1 MKETFMMDRISTDI
15 TAAMKAKDKPK
26 LQVLRY
32 VKKLLLENKTSLK
45 PQPELDIV
53 ISYAKKL
60 RDSAGAFPEGH
71 EQSVQML
78 AEVDLLAEY
87 LPQPLTEDEVMALIQ
102 EIKDQGA
109 AQMGQIMKE
118 LTPQTKGRFDGKRA
132 SELVREALKS

>member
-1 MKETFMMDRISTDI
+1 MLDRVSAEII
-15 TAAMKAKDKPK
+15 TAMKAKDKAK

-32 VKKLLLENKTSLK
+32 VKKLLIENKTSTS
-45 PQPELDIV
+45 PDAEADVI

-60 RDSAGAFPEGH
+60 RDSAAAFPEGH
-71 EQSVQML
+71 EQRVQML
-78 AEVDLLAEY
+78 AEVDYLADY
-87 LPQPLTEDEVMALIQ
+87 LPQPLTEDAVVALIQ

-109 AQMGQIMKE
+109 TQMGQIMKE